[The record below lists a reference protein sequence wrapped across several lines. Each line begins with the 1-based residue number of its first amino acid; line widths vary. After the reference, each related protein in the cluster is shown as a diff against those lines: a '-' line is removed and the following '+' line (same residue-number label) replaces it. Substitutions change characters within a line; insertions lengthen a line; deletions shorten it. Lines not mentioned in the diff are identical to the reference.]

1 MSIVANANALV
12 AAFVQAEFDIDDD
25 GYVTSHDPILPER
38 AEIIYGGIASL
49 LVIGLL
55 VWKAGPL
62 AKKAMAARTQR
73 IQDELDASAR
83 ARSDADAEAARI
95 RQALGDIESERA
107 RLIADAEAQAA
118 ALLVEGR
125 ARLEQELVEV
135 EARAQADTAAAL
147 ARSGDELRAEIA
159 RHAAAAADRVVERSL
174 DDEIQQ
180 ELIES
185 FISRVGAGAST

>member
-1 MSIVANANALV
+1 MSIVANVHAL
-12 AAFVQAEFDIDDD
+12 ATAFVQAEFDVDDD

-118 ALLVEGR
+118 ALLVDGR
-125 ARLEQELVEV
+125 SRLEQELVEV
-135 EARAQADTAAAL
+135 EARAEADTVAAL

-159 RHAAAAADRVVERSL
+159 RYASAAADRVVERSL
-174 DDEIQQ
+174 DDAIHQ

-185 FISRVGAGAST
+185 YISRVGAGANA